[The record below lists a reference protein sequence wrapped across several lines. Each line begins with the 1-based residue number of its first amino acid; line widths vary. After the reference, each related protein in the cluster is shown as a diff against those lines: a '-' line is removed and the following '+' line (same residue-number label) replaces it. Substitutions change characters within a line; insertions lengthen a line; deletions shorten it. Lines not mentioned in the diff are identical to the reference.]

1 MAKTKLS
8 ILDLTSET
16 KEGMSEGWL
25 LWELMRILGYE
36 KNVSFEYVRGKR
48 HFLHLVNDVKGDYVH
63 IGAHGEVESGTTG
76 LITPRGATIKPED
89 LEGIWK
95 RRKRKP
101 RLVVI
106 SACEAGHKDLVNA
119 FTNLGVKNVIAPLH
133 DTDWE
138 DAAVFLTLFYT
149 LLISEEH
156 TPWVSYRN
164 AICGYRQAFRK
175 LSGAWRF
182 YKNNNHVQ
190 VEC

>member
-8 ILDLTSET
+8 ILDLTSES

-36 KNVSFEYVRGKR
+36 KNVDFEYIRGKM
-48 HFLHLVNDVKGDYVH
+48 HFLQLLNDAKGEYVH
-63 IGAHGEVESGTTG
+63 IGAHGEVESGRTG
-76 LITPRGATIKPED
+76 LLTPRGVAIKPED
-89 LEGIWK
+89 LEGTWK
-95 RRKRKP
+95 SRKRKP

-119 FTNLGVKNVIAPLH
+119 FTELGVKNVIAPLH

-138 DAAVFLTLFYT
+138 DAAVFLTMFYK
-149 LLISEEH
+149 LLISEKK

-182 YKNNNHVQ
+182 YKNKEHVQ